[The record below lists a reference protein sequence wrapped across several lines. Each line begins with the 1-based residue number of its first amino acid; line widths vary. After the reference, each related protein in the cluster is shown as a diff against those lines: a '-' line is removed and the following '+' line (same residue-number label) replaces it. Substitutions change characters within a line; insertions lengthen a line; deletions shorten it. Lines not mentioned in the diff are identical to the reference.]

1 MAKKTF
7 ISGEVLYAADVNN
20 YLMNQAVM
28 TFADAAARNTALPTP
43 TEGMVCYL
51 NDVNQYQMNLS
62 GTSGSWNII
71 AGQMPRLSLALGSA
85 FTITT
90 GSTTTVTGWTVAENR
105 GSFTQASGVITVPL
119 SGRYNITFVLIHAAN
134 NTTGGR
140 GSVVTFSAGPALRH
154 TLPAPQ
160 SAAHSQTVY
169 NTISGYKMTAG
180 DTITLQG
187 YQNSGSTNT
196 VSTDSFFII
205 EFVGP

>member
-1 MAKKTF
+1 
-7 ISGEVLYAADVNN
+7 
-20 YLMNQAVM
+20 
-28 TFADAAARNTALPTP
+28 
-43 TEGMVCYL
+43 MVCYL

-85 FTITT
+85 FTITS
-90 GSTTTVTGWTVAENR
+90 GSTTTVTGWTVTENR
-105 GSFTQASGVITVPL
+105 GSFTQASGVVTVPL
-119 SGRYNITFVLIHAAN
+119 TGRYNITFALVHAAI

-140 GSVVTFSAGPALRH
+140 GNVLIHSAGPTLRN

-169 NTISGYKMTAG
+169 NTITGYKMTAS
-180 DTITLQG
+180 DTLTLQG
-187 YQNSGSTNT
+187 YQNSTAPNT
-196 VSTDSFFII
+196 VTTDSFFII

>member
-7 ISGEVLYAADVNN
+7 VSGELLYAADVNSF
-20 YLMNQAVM
+20 LMNQSVM
-28 TFADAAARNTALPTP
+28 TFASDAARGSAIPSP
-43 TEGMVCYL
+43 TEGMVTYL

-62 GTSGSWNII
+62 GTTGSWNII

-105 GSFTQASGVITVPL
+105 GSFTQASGVVTVPL
-119 SGRYNITFVLIHAAN
+119 SGRYNITFVLIHAAI

-140 GSVVTFSAGPALRH
+140 GTVMTISSGPALRH

-160 SAAHSQTVY
+160 SASHSQTVY

-187 YQNSGSTNT
+187 YQNSGSSNT
-196 VSTDSFFII
+196 VTTDSFFII